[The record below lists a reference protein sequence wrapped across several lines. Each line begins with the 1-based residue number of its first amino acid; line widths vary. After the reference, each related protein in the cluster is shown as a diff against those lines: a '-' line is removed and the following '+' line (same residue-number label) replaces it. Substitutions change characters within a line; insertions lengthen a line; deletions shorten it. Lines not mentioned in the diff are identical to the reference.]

1 MKPRRDRRNDGRRT
15 DEFEE
20 KVIQINRVSKK
31 TKGGNKMSFSA
42 LMVVGDKKGKVGL
55 ALGKAP
61 DTLSAIKKGARKAR
75 KRLIKVPMK
84 GTTIPFAW
92 QVKYGA
98 AKVLLKPAPAGTGVM
113 AGGAV
118 RAIVESAG
126 IRDIV
131 TKILGS
137 SNKASNVHATFKA
150 LEEIQRTAKK
160 KNLKLDA
167 PSPKNKPKTDNK
179 GKRPE
184 QKRQNYQ
191 KNKVKS

>member
-1 MKPRRDRRNDGRRT
+1 MKPRMDRRDNRRRN

-20 KVIQINRVSKK
+20 KVIKISRVSKK

-42 LMVVGDKKGKVGL
+42 LVVVGNKKGKVGL

-61 DTLSAIKKGARKAR
+61 DTLSAIKKGIRKAK
-75 KRLIKVPMK
+75 KRLIRVPMK

-150 LEEIQRTAKK
+150 LEQIQSLAKK

-167 PSPKNKPKTDNK
+167 DSPKNKQPADKQEK
-179 GKRPE
+179 KYE
-184 QKRQNYQ
+184 QKKTR
-191 KNKVKS
+191 